1 MARKTSRKG
10 AAPDGGR
17 TGSDDGSEARPHP
30 DLAPDTPADMG
41 PRGEEVLRELQSLAR
56 ALDVL
61 NGAVQRLHEKLSRF
75 LPKMASSAAD
85 GDLGEGATR
94 EVGIPAEVD
103 DLVEDKFREIFGEE
117 AVAAKEA
124 SAKEGA
130 AEEESATEEPVPAAA
145 MQPSP
150 SGESPEKRRAS
161 GLRLR
166 VQQGDRILEVPW
178 SWVPDSSAR
187 EIEEQGRGVGRIRLE
202 DETGEAD
209 IPVDRVLGVVLSSTS
224 SEEDEAAFRPQ
235 SVQDLIQWRTG
246 QVKKAGSSFDTSD
259 LERLNGS
266 RVAVASR
273 SGIVRRFLRRHLE
286 DMGLVVLET
295 EDPQKSFPTGE
306 LLGVFWDRDLS
317 SRNARPP
324 DSLPVV
330 QLSHQVEQSKVSPE
344 ASRPLL
350 AKPFSRDEVAQA
362 LVWME
367 SRSGS
372 SEVVNRGE
380 SQSRRDTST
389 PRSGRG
395 DTSPGPSRQ

>member
-1 MARKTSRKG
+1 
-10 AAPDGGR
+10 
-17 TGSDDGSEARPHP
+17 
-30 DLAPDTPADMG
+30 MG
-41 PRGEEVLRELQSLAR
+41 PQGEEVLRELQSLSR

-94 EVGIPAEVD
+94 EAGLPAGVD
-103 DLVEDKFREIFGEE
+103 DLVEDKFREIFGDE
-117 AVAAKEA
+117 KEPA
-124 SAKEGA
+124 REGA
-130 AEEESATEEPVPAAA
+130 AVKERAAEQKPTKEEPAPTAEKEPGASEEPV
-145 MQPSP
+145 
-150 SGESPEKRRAS
+150 EKRPVS

-166 VQQGDRILEVPW
+166 VQQGERILEVPW

-187 EIEEQGRGVGRIRLE
+187 EIEEQGRGAGRIRLE

-224 SEEDEAAFRPQ
+224 SEEDEATFRPQ

-246 QVKKAGSSFDTSD
+246 QVRKAGSSFDTSD
-259 LERLNGS
+259 LGRLNGS

-286 DMGLVVLET
+286 AMGLVVLET

-317 SRNARPP
+317 SRDASPP

-330 QLSHQVEQSKVSPE
+330 QLSHQVEQSRVSPE
-344 ASRPLL
+344 ANRPLL

-362 LVWME
+362 VVWME
-367 SRSGS
+367 SRS

-380 SQSRRDTST
+380 SQSGQDTST
-389 PRSGRG
+389 PRSDRG
-395 DTSPGPSRQ
+395 DTSPGPSR